1 MSWSWSPVRNSV
13 NEREWGIVQEGTE
26 TVIDLSGAV
35 RQAIWGGQV
44 ELVEDLL
51 HRREALIGEKPDL
64 MRDLHLAVRLGHEP
78 IVSLLLRHGAEADA
92 LDSIGRSPLHLACI
106 HGHPAIA
113 TTLLEHG
120 ADISIKFTD
129 ESMYEHFALSFAARM
144 GHAEVLR
151 VLIRYGADVNK
162 AGSRGLTALHY
173 AAVRNQSQSIEVLVE
188 TGIDIEARVCEHGG
202 GGTALHASAVMRCYD
217 ATLCLLRHGANIKA
231 QNAFGYTPLHGV
243 ARQAR
248 KDGAFEVA
256 DLLLRWGGDE
266 TAVDHDGNT
275 PLDLVGLAT
284 NTTTTSSSITA
295 DGDDSVSIE
304 ENNMERLRKL
314 LKNAPRDRAWRRR
327 GFFVL
332 CRIFLDRVPL
342 VHNEVEGNNNNNT
355 RSSNINFTKLRKGE
369 RVMMT
374 LGPDDECNKS
384 REQHGERPVVPES
397 TTATR
402 VDREAT
408 TIVSGGFIGA
418 VVKTLMLAEE
428 GVFRKIVTFL

>member
-13 NEREWGIVQEGTE
+13 NGGEWGIVREETE
-26 TVIDLSGAV
+26 EVAVDLTGAI
-35 RQAIWGGQV
+35 RRAIWGGQA

-51 HRREALIGEKPDL
+51 HRREALIDSEKPDL

-92 LDSIGRSPLHLACI
+92 LDNIGRSPLHLACI
-106 HGHPAIA
+106 HGHPAVAI
-113 TTLLEHG
+113 TLLEHG

-129 ESMYEHFALSFAARM
+129 ESRYEHFALSFAARM

-173 AAVRNQSQSIEVLVE
+173 AAVRNQSQSIEVLVD
-188 TGIDIEARVCEHGG
+188 TGIDIEARVCDHGG

-217 ATLCLLRHGANIKA
+217 ATLCLLRRGANVRA

-248 KDGAFEVA
+248 KDGAVEVA
-256 DLLLRWGGDE
+256 DLLLKWGGDE
-266 TAVDHDGNT
+266 TAVDHEGNT
-275 PLDLVGLAT
+275 PLSLVGLAT
-284 NTTTTSSSITA
+284 TNTTSITT
-295 DGDDSVSIE
+295 DSTITTDSVSKE

-314 LKNAPRDRAWRRR
+314 LENAPADRAWRRR

-332 CRIFLDRVPL
+332 CRTFPDRVPL
-342 VHNEVEGNNNNNT
+342 ISREEGNNNS
-355 RSSNINFTKLRKGE
+355 RSSDINFTKLRKGE
-369 RVMMT
+369 RVVT
-374 LGPDDECNKS
+374 LGPDDRHGS
-384 REQHGERPVVPES
+384 REPTLVPES
-397 TTATR
+397 TTTASRR

-408 TIVSGGFIGA
+408 AEIVVDGFVRE
-418 VVKTLMLAEE
+418 VVKTLLIPEE
-428 GVFRKIVTFL
+428 GVFRKIVSFL

>member
-13 NEREWGIVQEGTE
+13 NEREWGIVREETE
-26 TVIDLSGAV
+26 TVVDLTGAI
-35 RQAIWGGQV
+35 RRAIWGGQA

-51 HRREALIGEKPDL
+51 YRREALISEKPDL
-64 MRDLHLAVRLGHEP
+64 MRDLHLAVRLGHES
-78 IVSLLLRHGAEADA
+78 IVSLLLKHGAEADA

-106 HGHPAIA
+106 HGHPAVA

-129 ESMYEHFALSFAARM
+129 ESRYEHFALSFAARM

-173 AAVRNQSQSIEVLVE
+173 AAVRNQSQSIEVLVD

-217 ATLCLLRHGANIKA
+217 ATLCLLRHGANVRA

-248 KDGAFEVA
+248 KDGAVEVA

-266 TAVDHDGNT
+266 TAVDHEGNT
-275 PLDLVGLAT
+275 PLNLVGLAT
-284 NTTTTSSSITA
+284 TNSATTTTADSNMTTTA
-295 DGDDSVSIE
+295 DSVSIE
-304 ENNMERLRKL
+304 ENSMERLRKL
-314 LKNAPRDRAWRRR
+314 LENAPADRAWRRR

-332 CRIFLDRVPL
+332 CRTFPDRVPL
-342 VHNEVEGNNNNNT
+342 ILREEEDNNNT
-355 RSSNINFTKLRKGE
+355 RSSDINFTKLRKGE
-369 RVMMT
+369 GVMVT
-374 LGPDDECNKS
+374 LGPDERHGS
-384 REQHGERPVVPES
+384 RDPLVPES
-397 TTATR
+397 TTTR
-402 VDREAT
+402 RADREAT
-408 TIVSGGFIGA
+408 PIAVDGFVGT
-418 VVKTLMLAEE
+418 VLKTLMIPEE
-428 GVFRKIVTFL
+428 GVFRKIVSFL